1 MLGKFIRVRV
11 TQTIGSVDADSSRV
25 YPLNFGVAD
34 KDELSTKCDGFYI
47 MGINH
52 PVRIFEGRVIAS
64 LKQNGKHYYI
74 AAPKSS
80 RFINCDI
87 IEALKLEGKYKLD
100 CIYERSCGAIVYRKI
115 NGIVRYLLIKNKHS
129 ANWGFPKGHVES
141 GENSEETAT
150 REVLEET
157 GINIDILP
165 NFRSTSEYRLQNKVE
180 KSVIIFL
187 AKTDDTNTIIQPEEI
202 DDYVWLDFDKAL
214 SRVKFENDKK
224 ILIDA
229 NEFLKGVLYGKC
241 TV

>member
-1 MLGKFIRVRV
+1 MLGRFVRVRV
-11 TQTIGSVDADSSRV
+11 TNVIGSVDADNNEK
-25 YPLNFGVAD
+25 YPLNFGVIENAE
-34 KDELSTKCDGFYI
+34 KNRMCDGVFI

-52 PVRIFEGRVIAS
+52 PVRIFEGRIIAS
-64 LKQNGKHYYI
+64 LKKDKKVYYI

-80 RFINCDI
+80 RYINCDI
-87 IEALKLEGKYKLD
+87 ISAMSLTGKYKLN

-129 ANWGFPKGHVES
+129 ANWGFPKGHVEN

-165 NFRSTSEYRLQNKVE
+165 DFRSVSEYRLQNKVE

-202 DDYVWLDFDKAL
+202 DDYVWLDYDKAL
-214 SRVKFENDKK
+214 NRVKFENDKK
-224 ILIDA
+224 ILMDA